1 MTRAMSAVQVR
12 AFGGLDAMTYTR
24 VDVPQPGAGQ
34 VLVRVFA
41 AGVGPWDAWVR
52 EGRSVVSQP
61 LPLVLGADLSGIVEG
76 VGDGVTGVACDD
88 EVYGIT
94 NARFVGAYAEMAVAE
109 TAMLARKPM
118 RLGHVQAASVPV
130 VACTA
135 WQMLFDIAHVER
147 SHRVLVHGGAGNVG
161 GYAVQIAHWV
171 GADVTATASERHWA
185 AVRALGAN
193 TVVDD
198 RAALLKLADDGF
210 DVVIDTV
217 GGATLAGSFTLLRPG
232 GILVSAVE
240 QPDKNT
246 AARYGVRAEFILVSV
261 TTRLLQRIA
270 TLIDAGTLSV
280 RVGEILPLSEARI
293 AHEMLAGRAHRPGKI
308 VLIPGA

>member
-1 MTRAMSAVQVR
+1 MARAMNAVQIR
-12 AFGGLDAMTYTR
+12 AFGGLDAMTYTK
-24 VDVPQPGAGQ
+24 VGVPRPGAGQ

-41 AGVGPWDAWVR
+41 AGVGPWDMWVR
-52 EGRSVVSQP
+52 EGRSAVPQP
-61 LPLVLGADLSGIVEG
+61 LPLVPGADFSGIVET
-76 VGDGVTGVACDD
+76 VGDGVTGIACD
-88 EVYGIT
+88 EEIYGVT
-94 NARFVGAYAEMAVAE
+94 NARFVGAYAEMAAADA
-109 TAMLARKPM
+109 AMIARKPI

-130 VACTA
+130 AASTA
-135 WQMLFDIAHVER
+135 WQMLFDVAHVER

-171 GADVTATASERHWA
+171 GADVTATASERHSA

-198 RAALLKLADDGF
+198 RAALLKHANGGF
-210 DVVIDTV
+210 NSVIDTV
-217 GGATLAGSFTLLRPG
+217 GGTRLAESFALLRPG

-240 QPDKNT
+240 KPDKNA

-261 TTRLLQRIA
+261 TTRLLQRLG

-293 AHEMLAGRAHRPGKI
+293 AHEMLAGRTHRPGKI